1 VDIEITGKHIEVTEP
16 MERHIRQ
23 RIEKLPRWAEIVQ
36 YFTVT
41 LRKDSGNLL
50 AEIIAKCPRA
60 DLVVEATSHDMY
72 QSIDE
77 AFSKMEHRLTRYH
90 DKLVS
95 GRAREAQRASEV
107 DKQPD

>member
-1 VDIEITGKHIEVTEP
+1 

-41 LRKDSGNLL
+41 LRKDSGSLM

-72 QSIDE
+72 QSIDD

-90 DKLVS
+90 DKLVN
-95 GRAREAQRASEV
+95 GRARKAQRASEV
-107 DKQPD
+107 DKRPDGPLRPP